1 MRKIILSQNGCAR
14 CKTLAEQVP
23 DAEVETDT
31 ATILNLAHALGI
43 KELPIV
49 VLANGSVS
57 ELAEILKG
65 KENETDTETKLQ
77 GC

>member
-1 MRKIILSQNGCAR
+1 MRKIILSQPGCSR

-31 ATILNLAHALGI
+31 ATILNLARALGI

-65 KENETDTETKLQ
+65 KENEQQENNVFH
-77 GC
+77 G